1 MADLT
6 LTAIEPL
13 LGLLTTAVKDEAR
26 LLRGVQGD
34 IQFIKDEMDSMN
46 GFLMHLTK
54 TQTEH
59 NDQHRAW
66 MKQVRDISYV
76 AQDCI
81 ELYLRDLT
89 PPEDGFLAFLAHLPT
104 LICTC
109 CKRRDLAKELRELK
123 DRVREVGERRLRYG
137 VSVPETAKYKPE
149 QDGKDSKVAEEKR
162 DKFLHALEEDANK
175 ASPPSFD
182 KAISLLPGDL
192 NSEAKR
198 DEINEILQMCVD
210 FDCKKMF
217 LCALFAYPYVSK
229 EELKTS
235 ILDKKNKLT
244 MEGSSAVDDAVRK
257 EVMLFS
263 YSKLS
268 THYKGCLQYLTAFSN
283 EKSISRTSLVRRW
296 AAEGLVA
303 RDDGNETMEEA
314 GERCFDELV
323 FRGFV
328 RPVTPAVPG
337 LKIKS
342 CHVEGFVWDFIF
354 GMAKSE
360 NLVGALPTHLRHQ
373 HSIREIAQR
382 ELLPQ
387 HQQERQR
394 PSPLWNICP
403 RIKQRRQYDDDNM
416 AVEDKRNPMDDLA
429 HLLKNLPEEYR
440 LNVLD
445 LGGCTALKDRHLQG
459 IISKVP
465 WLKYL
470 SVRNT
475 QVSRLPKE
483 INKLRRLETLDIRQ
497 TKIKDAGT
505 KHIVLLR
512 LKHLLAGNI
521 NKCHE
526 NESLST
532 VQMPRKIGMTTE
544 VLRHVQILKGKAEL
558 AMLTNLKQLRKLGV
572 VIEGSTDNMK
582 CLPRAIEKLSE
593 CLRSLSVWINM
604 PTTDDTVAGNDSGF
618 ILGDDNNEKGG
629 TNDSLSPKN
638 LQSLNIKSYFKK
650 DGPGGKLPPWI
661 KGLNRLSKVT
671 LRDTRLS
678 ESSMKIFGQ
687 LESLRCLRLRRG
699 SYNGTSIILHRGEFQ
714 KLRFLMIDQVT
725 ATTRIE
731 FHEHAAPE
739 LEKITWTVD
748 ERMEAKEDTLSGIK
762 YLDNLKELELNGD
775 WVDLQGHINK
785 VLADHPKRRPL
796 LTC

>member
-1 MADLT
+1 MADQT

-13 LGLLTTAVKDEAR
+13 LSLLTTVVKEEAR
-26 LLRGVQGD
+26 LLRGIHGD
-34 IQFIKDEMDSMN
+34 IQFIKDEMDSMI

-76 AQDCI
+76 AHDCI

-89 PPEDGFLAFLAHLPT
+89 PPEDGFWACVAHLPT
-104 LICTC
+104 LIRTC
-109 CKRRDLAKELRELK
+109 CKRRDLAKQLRELK

-137 VSVPETAKYKPE
+137 ISVPKKAMYKPE
-149 QDGKDSKVAEEKR
+149 QDGKDSKAEEKR
-162 DKFLHALEEDANK
+162 EKFLHALEEDAK

-192 NSEAKR
+192 KSEAEK
-198 DEINEILQMCVD
+198 EINEILQMCVD

-217 LCALFAYPYVSK
+217 LCALFAYPHVTK

-235 ILDKKNKLT
+235 ILDKKKKLT
-244 MEGSSAVDDAVRK
+244 MEGSAVDAVRK

-263 YSKLS
+263 YSKLP

-303 RDDGNETMEEA
+303 RDDGNETREEA

-328 RPVTPAVPG
+328 HPVIPAVPG

-342 CHVEGFVWDFIF
+342 CRVEGFVWDFVF
-354 GMAKSE
+354 AMAESE

-373 HSIREIAQR
+373 RSIREIAQR

-387 HQQERQR
+387 HQERQR
-394 PSPLWNICP
+394 PCPLWNICP
-403 RIKQRRQYDDDNM
+403 RKQHLQDDDDNM
-416 AVEDKRNPMDDLA
+416 AAEDKRHPMDDMA
-429 HLLKNLPEEYR
+429 HLLKTLPEEYR

-445 LGGCTALKDRHLQG
+445 LGGCTTLKDRHLEG
-459 IISKVP
+459 IISKVS

-470 SVRNT
+470 SIRNT

-505 KHIVLLR
+505 KHIVLLM

-532 VQMPRKIGMTTE
+532 VQMPLKIGTTTE

-558 AMLTNLKQLRKLGV
+558 DMLTNLKQLRKL
-572 VIEGSTDNMK
+572 DN
-582 CLPRAIEKLSE
+582 
-593 CLRSLSVWINM
+593 
-604 PTTDDTVAGNDSGF
+604 TTDSNDSGF

-638 LQSLNIKSYFKK
+638 LQSLNIKSYFRE
-650 DGPGGKLPPWI
+650 DGPGGKLPSWI
-661 KGLNRLSKVT
+661 NGLNRLSKIT

-678 ESSMKIFGQ
+678 ESSMTIFGQ

-699 SYNGTSIILHRGEFQ
+699 SYNGTSIILHKGEFQ
-714 KLRFLMIDQVT
+714 KLRFLLIDQVT
-725 ATTRIE
+725 VTTRIE
-731 FHEHAAPE
+731 FHEQAAPE

-748 ERMEAKEDTLSGIK
+748 TRMEAKEDTLSGIK
-762 YLDNLKELELNGD
+762 YLENLKELELNGH
-775 WVDLQGHINK
+775 WIDLQGHINK

-796 LTC
+796 LTCLFPIFELTITEM